1 MERSIVLWL
10 ILGLAAPAGAQAN
23 ASSTQIATPG
33 PEIIESVCRGGE
45 IASGPAYDQMVRI
58 KQRLGSVLKA
68 NTGHH
73 IRVALVTGNVINA
86 WNADLNP
93 SQSLVCIPI
102 SMVVFM
108 SGAEGELGFIVS
120 HEVGHA
126 LDDACKTP
134 SGRTEVAIASQPFSA
149 FVGALLGGRYSTAVV
164 QQSCEARAD
173 AIGFALFTAAGYNP
187 FDAAGA
193 FGRLE
198 MYIGDASTTL
208 TARFA
213 ALGKDHPMTPDRIGQ
228 MREML
233 IRRLAARTA
242 GRG

>member
-1 MERSIVLWL
+1 MKCSLVLWL
-10 ILGLAAPAGAQAN
+10 MLGLTSQAGAQAN
-23 ASSTQIATPG
+23 ASSTQIPTPR

-45 IASGPAYDQMVRI
+45 IASGAAYDQMVRI

-102 SMVVFM
+102 SMVIFM

-126 LDDACKTP
+126 LDDACKTA

-149 FVGALLGGRYSTAVV
+149 FVGGLLGGRYSTAVV

-198 MYIGDASTTL
+198 MYMGDTSTTL
-208 TARFA
+208 VARFA
-213 ALGKDHPMTPDRIGQ
+213 AFGKDHPVTPDRIRQ
-228 MREML
+228 MRAML
-233 IRRLAARTA
+233 VRQLMTRTTGRR
-242 GRG
+242 